1 MNWAALLAGLFSGII
16 GAMGLGGGAVLIIYL
31 SVFADL
37 PQLEAQG
44 INLIFFIPI
53 AIAAVAVYAVKKQI
67 KWKITLKIALWGL
80 LGAFGGM
87 YLAKIIGGGITGK
100 LFGGLLVILGI
111 REIFKKA
118 EKPLAEKRGQC
129 YNKKE

>member
-31 SVFADL
+31 SVFTDM

-80 LGAFGGM
+80 LGVFGGM

-118 EKPLAEKRGQC
+118 EKPLAEKHGQC